1 MVGITKGGSNM
12 ADYYIDMSNERRN
25 MMTSAL
31 KITFDQQG
39 PDTEGI
45 QKLAFK
51 LFDFDLKNKRMPIN
65 EEEQRLL
72 RNAINE
78 LRNKRIA
85 EGKYTDFVDDALM
98 DVLQPKRTKHFP
110 W

>member
-1 MVGITKGGSNM
+1 M
-12 ADYYIDMSNERRN
+12 ADSYIDMSNERRN
-25 MMTSAL
+25 MMVSAL
-31 KITFDQQG
+31 KITFDQRG

-45 QKLAFK
+45 QALAFK
-51 LFDFDLKNKRMPIN
+51 LLDLDLKNKRMPVN

-85 EGKYTDFVDDALM
+85 EGKYTDFVDTALM
-98 DVLQPKRTKHFP
+98 DVLHPKRSKHFP